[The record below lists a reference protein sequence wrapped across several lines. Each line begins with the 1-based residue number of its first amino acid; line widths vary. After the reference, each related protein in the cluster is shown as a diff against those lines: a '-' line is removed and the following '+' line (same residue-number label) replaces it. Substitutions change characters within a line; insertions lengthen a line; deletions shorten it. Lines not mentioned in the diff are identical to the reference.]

1 MNKSNQPEVD
11 WLIFSLSAT
20 LLALVVLP
28 VVLFPEAS
36 QSSIN
41 AIFKVLKG
49 DTDLAQVQIVSG
61 D

>member
-11 WLIFSLSAT
+11 WLIFGLSAT

-36 QSSIN
+36 QSAIN
-41 AIFKVLKG
+41 AIFKVLTTQFGVDRKS
-49 DTDLAQVQIVSG
+49 VV
-61 D
+61 